1 MALSKSSNSSA
12 GQLAK
17 FNKQIIFLKRLLSML
32 ISFKIIK
39 LNKRPWFDAISRI
52 PMAFSKRL
60 IAGTIFL
67 RAWSQSGAPVFLWV
81 CRGLSLHSS
90 FQNSV
95 SRHSRKRKDLRCR
108 FCLHFFCELARVKSR
123 ISWEHSKKS
132 ARLHALANPKDPSR
146 LVVHYLLSNSK
157 NNNKNSKTANNK
169 RNINDK
175 GAWKKRWGV
184 AKTLFLHL

>member
-17 FNKQIIFLKRLLSML
+17 FNYTKKFFKFLLTNLVCN
-32 ISFKIIK
+32 KIINLHESTY
-39 LNKRPWFDAISRI
+39 LNATSRI
-52 PMAFSKRL
+52 PKAFSKLL
-60 IAGTIFL
+60 IVRTIFL
-67 RAWSQSGAPVFLWV
+67 RAWSQRRTTVFLWV

-123 ISWEHSKKS
+123 ISWEHSKEE
-132 ARLHALANPKDPSR
+132 RALTR
-146 LVVHYLLSNSK
+146 
-157 NNNKNSKTANNK
+157 T
-169 RNINDK
+169 R
-175 GAWKKRWGV
+175 
-184 AKTLFLHL
+184 